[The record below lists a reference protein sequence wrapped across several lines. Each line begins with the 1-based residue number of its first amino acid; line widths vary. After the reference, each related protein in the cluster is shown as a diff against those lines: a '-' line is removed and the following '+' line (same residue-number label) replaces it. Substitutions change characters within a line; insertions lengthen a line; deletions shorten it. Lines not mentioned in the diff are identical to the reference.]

1 MRTPVQCNTSAPD
14 GGGRRWTAADVLPF
28 LHEDLSATLASLDGA
43 PASIAQATIQ
53 LLPFGS
59 RAALET
65 LGLVTLGHAVDA
77 DGHRTLTLTS
87 FAYEVMAEAAAA
99 DEADPEGVRNWAYRA
114 ELAERSLRG
123 GPEASQ

>member
-1 MRTPVQCNTSAPD
+1 MREPAQCNASAPE
-14 GGGRRWTAADVLPF
+14 GGGCRTAADVLPF
-28 LHEDLSATLASLDGA
+28 LHEDLSATLASLHGA

-65 LGLVTLGHAVDA
+65 LGLATLGHAVDT

-87 FAYEVMAEAAAA
+87 FAYEVMAEA
-99 DEADPEGVRNWAYRA
+99 GGGG
-114 ELAERSLRG
+114 RG
-123 GPEASQ
+123 